1 MGPVND
7 PFSDSSQG
15 LMRHR
20 PQPTDMVLSEETTD
34 ELLSACRTTVGDELR
49 SITYFTPDEY
59 DHLYLREDLERGDN
73 PEAFVENE
81 RQGFSSQ
88 RTYEWSELGE
98 YEYTIRVFTEGHL
111 VRVITD
117 EEGVYVTT
125 GDLTMDRFGELVEAI
140 QSILNEE

>member
-1 MGPVND
+1 MTL
-7 PFSDSSQG
+7 SD
-15 LMRHR
+15 
-20 PQPTDMVLSEETTD
+20 EKTD

-59 DHLYLREDLERGDN
+59 DHLYLREDLERGND

-88 RTYEWSELGE
+88 RTYEWSELGD
-98 YEYTIRVFTEGHL
+98 YEYTIRVFEMGHL

-140 QSILNEE
+140 QSILREE

>member
-1 MGPVND
+1 MA
-7 PFSDSSQG
+7 
-15 LMRHR
+15 
-20 PQPTDMVLSEETTD
+20 LSEETTD

-59 DHLYLREDLERGDN
+59 DHLYLREDLERGDD

-98 YEYTIRVFTEGHL
+98 YEYTIRVFTGGHL

-125 GDLTMDRFGELVEAI
+125 GDLTMDRFGALVEAI

>member
-1 MGPVND
+1 MTL
-7 PFSDSSQG
+7 SD
-15 LMRHR
+15 
-20 PQPTDMVLSEETTD
+20 EKTD

-59 DHLYLREDLERGDN
+59 DHLYLREDLERGND

-88 RTYEWSELGE
+88 RTYEWSELGD
-98 YEYTIRVFTEGHL
+98 YEYTIRVFEMGHL

-117 EEGVYVTT
+117 EEGIYVTT

-140 QSILNEE
+140 QTILREK

>member
-1 MGPVND
+1 MTL
-7 PFSDSSQG
+7 SD
-15 LMRHR
+15 
-20 PQPTDMVLSEETTD
+20 ETID

-59 DHLYLREDLERGDN
+59 DHLYLRDDLERGDD

-81 RQGFSSQ
+81 RQGFTSQ
-88 RTYEWSELGE
+88 RTYEWSELGD

-111 VRVITD
+111 VRVITG

-125 GDLTMDRFGELVEAI
+125 GDLTMDRCGELVEAI
-140 QSILNEE
+140 QSILHEEE

>member
-1 MGPVND
+1 MA
-7 PFSDSSQG
+7 
-15 LMRHR
+15 
-20 PQPTDMVLSEETTD
+20 LSEETTD

-59 DHLYLREDLERGDN
+59 DHLYLREDLERGDD

-125 GDLTMDRFGELVEAI
+125 GDLTMDRFGALVEAI

>member
-1 MGPVND
+1 MTL
-7 PFSDSSQG
+7 SD
-15 LMRHR
+15 
-20 PQPTDMVLSEETTD
+20 ETTE

-59 DHLYLREDLERGDN
+59 DHLYLRDDLERGDD

-81 RQGFSSQ
+81 RQGFTSQ

-111 VRVITD
+111 VRVITG

-140 QSILNEE
+140 QSILHHEE

>member
-1 MGPVND
+1 MAL
-7 PFSDSSQG
+7 SD
-15 LMRHR
+15 
-20 PQPTDMVLSEETTD
+20 ETTE

-59 DHLYLREDLERGDN
+59 DHLYLREDLERGDD
-73 PEAFVENE
+73 PEAFVETE

-117 EEGVYVTT
+117 NEGVYVTT
-125 GDLTMDRFGELVEAI
+125 GDLTMDRFGALVEAI
-140 QSILNEE
+140 QSILHEE

>member
-1 MGPVND
+1 MAL
-7 PFSDSSQG
+7 SD
-15 LMRHR
+15 
-20 PQPTDMVLSEETTD
+20 ETTE

-59 DHLYLREDLERGDN
+59 DHLYLREDLERGDD

-98 YEYTIRVFTEGHL
+98 YEYTIRVFTAGHL

-117 EEGVYVTT
+117 DEGVYVTT
-125 GDLTMDRFGELVEAI
+125 GDLTMDRFGALVEAI

>member
-1 MGPVND
+1 MTL
-7 PFSDSSQG
+7 SD
-15 LMRHR
+15 
-20 PQPTDMVLSEETTD
+20 ETTD

-59 DHLYLREDLERGDN
+59 DHLYLRDDLERGDD

-88 RTYEWSELGE
+88 RTYEWSELGD

-111 VRVITD
+111 VRVITG

-140 QSILNEE
+140 QSILREE